1 MEVTKQHILNFIE
14 EISGETGILMYHEL
28 KDKENVDE
36 LILVEKLEIPLNRLR
51 HILYIWDSHNLL
63 SSNRKKD
70 RKKGWYIYFWTFLA
84 DHAKEAVVK
93 SFEQQ
98 VIVLK
103 QRLHREEGNQ
113 FYICP
118 NKCTRAT
125 IENAM
130 EETFLCPE
138 CGSVLTPEDNMKSIS
153 TMQRAIARLEEEIAT
168 KPAVKK
174 HEEKLDVK
182 PTTKKNILPHMTK
195 IKLPTKKKTLPQTTK
210 VKPTTKNKLK
220 KKS

>member
-1 MEVTKQHILNFIE
+1 MSITENQIE
-14 EISGETGILMYHEL
+14 AMIVEISGQEGLPIYKAL
-28 KDKENVDE
+28 KGKEDVNE
-36 LILVEKLEIPLNRLR
+36 FLLAEKLKLTINQVRN
-51 HILYIWDSHNLL
+51 ILYRLESHNLL

-130 EETFLCPE
+130 EENFLCTE

-153 TMQRAIARLEEEIAT
+153 TMHRA
-168 KPAVKK
+168 
-174 HEEKLDVK
+174 
-182 PTTKKNILPHMTK
+182 
-195 IKLPTKKKTLPQTTK
+195 
-210 VKPTTKNKLK
+210 
-220 KKS
+220 